1 MTNDR
6 LESFRTAF
14 QNLDVMPLVTP
25 DRLEPTSS
33 RLDRKK
39 VILGKVDLKYQK

>member
-1 MTNDR
+1 MLGDFTQHDFDVNK
-6 LESFRTAF
+6 
-14 QNLDVMPLVTP
+14 LDNRSIRSGILNP
-25 DRLEPTSS
+25 RSS